1 MMLWCGRIITILGTI
16 VQIGHVS
23 SSINTA
29 TTAAAGGGGEAKKE
43 EEKVD
48 APAAASENILL

>member
-1 MMLWCGRIITILGTI
+1 MLLRCGRIITILGTI

-29 TTAAAGGGGEAKKE
+29 ATTAAGGEAKKE
-43 EEKVD
+43 EGKVD